1 MLKSDRLR
9 TAVAAV
15 VLAGYLMLVVPPA
28 ARGGGSFAVYY
39 IAASLLAHQPSALAR
54 VYDDAWFA
62 AQLGQVNPPGIY
74 DIFFYNP
81 PTMSLLML
89 PLVGL
94 APQPARLIWTLLGVV
109 WLLGGLVLLAH
120 GLALPARWGLWAMP
134 LALLYAPVTE
144 NLRAGQVYLLLFFLL
159 CAAFWGLA
167 RSDDGRSTIDDPKRD
182 AIVYHPSSIVSVR
195 KRDAVAGLALG
206 LMLAL
211 KFAGAWLWP
220 SLLAAGRW
228 RALAWAGVFA
238 TGIALISLPLIG
250 ISAWR
255 SFFALL
261 PDSLTDPRRTV
272 AAYQTVT
279 SLFGHLFAYD
289 ARWNPAPLVD
299 APWAASVL
307 TVGISFGAL
316 ALSARW
322 ARRAEQSR
330 PLSMAL
336 CMALVVTN
344 APFAEGYHYALT
356 LVPLLVAGWW
366 SWHARLGWRAWAM
379 LALAA
384 LLLGAP
390 LPYKAA
396 QIQVGWW
403 ALAAY
408 PRVYGAYLLWGWI
421 AWALARSSAY
431 HGEFALSSGYQEE

>member
-1 MLKSDRLR
+1 
-9 TAVAAV
+9 VA
-15 VLAGYLMLVVPPA
+15 L
-28 ARGGGSFAVYY
+28 
-39 IAASLLAHQPSALAR
+39 
-54 VYDDAWFA
+54 
-62 AQLGQVNPPGIY
+62 
-74 DIFFYNP
+74 
-81 PTMSLLML
+81 
-89 PLVGL
+89 
-94 APQPARLIWTLLGVV
+94 
-109 WLLGGLVLLAH
+109 LLGGLVLLAR

-167 RSDDGRSTIDDPKRD
+167 RSDDGRWAMDDSRRD
-182 AIVYHPSSIVSVR
+182 VNVDRLSSIVYRQHHV
-195 KRDAVAGLALG
+195 VAGLALG

-220 SLLAAGRW
+220 PLLIAGRW
-228 RALAWAGVFA
+228 RALAWAGVCVA
-238 TGIALISLPLIG
+238 AIALISLPLIG
-250 ISAWR
+250 MGAWQ

-272 AAYQTVT
+272 TAYQTVT
-279 SLFGHLFAYD
+279 SLFSHLLTYD

-299 APWAASVL
+299 APGVARALILGV
-307 TVGISFGAL
+307 TFGAL
-316 ALSARW
+316 LLSARW
-322 ARRAEQSR
+322 ARRAERSR
-330 PLSMAL
+330 PLGMAL

-344 APFAEGYHYALT
+344 APFAEGYHYPLT
-356 LVPLLVAGWW
+356 LAPLLVAGWW
-366 SWHARLGWRAWAM
+366 ARRAQLGWRAWAM

-396 QIQVGWW
+396 QIQAGWW

-421 AWALARSSAY
+421 AWALASAERRAIEY
-431 HGEFALSSGYQEE
+431 RA